1 MQAYVADEAQQLY
14 KTDVAPKNDTI
25 ICEWKQF
32 IECPQA
38 VGMTRITTGKSWFF
52 LRNITLKN
60 EIQLLLVWQSYTGV
74 RSMLL
79 LKNMTLGAE
88 CKKKLHNINAN

>member
-1 MQAYVADEAQQLY
+1 
-14 KTDVAPKNDTI
+14 
-25 ICEWKQF
+25 
-32 IECPQA
+32 
-38 VGMTRITTGKSWFF
+38 